1 MSQRK
6 ISLYI
11 DPPSH
16 HFLQNRLFD
25 VKQARYAG
33 DQLLAPYAHLRE
45 VLASRGVEVAT
56 ADCMPSVPSAPLR
69 QTNLFVSLGRLG
81 DYRRAGARGDTILS
95 GFFAM
100 ECPIVDPA
108 LYRALN
114 DVERRFRRVYSWT
127 DSQSLQ
133 RFVGRPLRLHQFRW
147 PQSFDAV
154 HDELWNRT
162 DRGFLVMINSNK
174 LPRLDYQELYR
185 ERMRAVAWFARTDSI
200 DLYGREWDKPSHR
213 LGRLWIPYTL
223 RKWER
228 DLRGRWQQVR
238 PDPLLG
244 AARKVYKGQAD
255 SKSETLSRYTYAI
268 CFENMVLKGW
278 ITEKLFDCLFAGTVP
293 VYWGAPDIAELVPPE
308 CYIDMRRFGSYAE
321 LEAYL
326 RGLTPREI
334 CAYREAGRAFLASPQ
349 FYPFSKA
356 AFADLFV
363 RMIEEDAE

>member
-56 ADCMPSVPSAPLR
+56 ADCIPSVPSAPLR

-127 DSQSLQ
+127 DSESLQ

-174 LPRLDYQELYR
+174 LPALDDHELYR
-185 ERMRAVAWFARTDSI
+185 ERMRAVAWFARTNSI

-228 DLRGRWQQVR
+228 DLRGQWQQWR
-238 PDPLLG
+238 PDPLLT

-255 SKSETLSRYTYAI
+255 SKSETLSRYTFAL

-278 ITEKLFDCLFAGTVP
+278 ITEKIFDCLFAGTVP
-293 VYWGAPDIAELVPPE
+293 VYWGAPDIAELIPPE
-308 CYIDMRRFGSYAE
+308 CYIDMRSFGSYAE
-321 LEAYL
+321 LEGYL
-326 RGLTPREI
+326 RGLTPRQV

-363 RMIEEDAE
+363 RMIQEDAE